1 MSKSRG
7 LISGSTTVRSRT
19 SGMYDSD
26 DNVRLSNISTNG
38 LDSLGFGRSI
48 IAENIAT
55 TGYDFAW
62 SPDGLH
68 LYILESADYI
78 KHYTVTKPFTDTGK
92 TEVESF
98 WIMVYD
104 TTTYGFEMS
113 PDGKYFYGC
122 GTTRDGIFM
131 FTSNNP
137 YYLTN
142 GSALITPSRTTFAY
156 GYNQIN
162 HYLDDIF
169 GLGSADNGV
178 RGIEFNGDGTKM
190 YLVGYFDDNIQQFS
204 LSTPYEIGDANDS
217 SAYDG
222 AYSVGGD
229 GIGSSY
235 NMRWNDDGSKFFVV
249 DYNLNSVIEYSVSN
263 AYDVTTGTITEGTN
277 FSVNSYENNP
287 YDVAFNADGT
297 KMFVI
302 GNSSDKIH
310 EWTLST
316 GFDLSST
323 VTYVSGT
330 SLGLSNPAAFDFS
343 PDGTFMAVIDYN
355 SDTLK
360 GYTLSTGFDSSTI
373 SSTQQH
379 DLSSTEGG
387 SSTVTPIRNYFNT
400 PTGCRFNGD
409 GTTITI
415 LERYDTSTDKAVSIP
430 LLIPYDIRGLT
441 DGVLNTVA
449 EGMDSPRSIRFSPDG
464 KKVYILD
471 GADDQIYQWA
481 LHTPYALGR
490 GSSIATFEGK
500 SSTIDGGDPL
510 PRSFD
515 WTPDGRG
522 IFVSGLSNDK
532 IYFYTVS
539 TPFDATS
546 TLTYKSSYDIT
557 YFEDNP
563 YVVRVVNCHTRDDGG
578 GGYKL
583 HIFGYGSDD
592 IFEYDINF

>member
-38 LDSLGFGRSI
+38 IDSLGLKRST

-55 TGYDFAW
+55 TAYDFAW
-62 SPDGLH
+62 SPNGLH
-68 LYILESADYI
+68 LYILESADYV
-78 KHYTVTKPFTDTGK
+78 KHYTVTKPFTTTGK

-98 WIMVYD
+98 DILVYD
-104 TTTYGFEMS
+104 TTTYGFELS
-113 PDGKYFYGC
+113 PDGKYFYGS
-122 GTTRDGIFM
+122 GATRDGIFM
-131 FTSNNP
+131 FTSNVP

-162 HYLDDIF
+162 HYLDNIF
-169 GLGSADNGV
+169 GLGSADPGI

-190 YLVGYFDDNIQQFS
+190 YLIGFSDDNIQQFS
-204 LSTPYEIGDANDS
+204 LSTPYEIGDAYDA

-229 GIGSSY
+229 GIDNPY

-249 DYNLNSVIEYSVSN
+249 DYNLDSVIEYSVSN

-302 GNSSDKIH
+302 GNGSDKIH

-330 SLGLSNPAAFDFS
+330 SLGLSNPGAFDFS
-343 PDGTFMAVIDYN
+343 PDGTFMAVVDWN
-355 SDTLK
+355 DDTLK
-360 GYTLSTGFDSSTI
+360 GFSLSTGFDSSTI
-373 SSTQQH
+373 SATQTH

-387 SSTVTPIRNYFNT
+387 SSSLTTIRNYFTT
-400 PTGCRFNGD
+400 PSGCRFNGD

-415 LERYDTSTDKAVSIP
+415 LDRYDGNYDKAASIP
-430 LLIPYDIRGLT
+430 LLIPYDVRGLA

-449 EGMDSPRSIRFSPDG
+449 QGMDNPWTIRFSRDG
-464 KKVYILD
+464 KKVYVLD
-471 GADDQIYQWA
+471 GTDDQIYQWS

-490 GSSIATFEGK
+490 GSSIATYEGK
-500 SSTIDGGDPL
+500 SSTLNAIDATVRG
-510 PRSFD
+510 FD
-515 WTPDGRG
+515 WAPDGKG
-522 IFVSGLSNDK
+522 IFVAGSNNDK

-539 TPFDATS
+539 TPFDVTS
-546 TLTYKSSYDIT
+546 TLTYKNQYDTT
-557 YFEDNP
+557 YFEDTP
-563 YVVRVVNCHTRDDGG
+563 YTIRVVNCHSREDG

-583 HIFGYGSDD
+583 QLLGIGADD

>member
-48 IAENIAT
+48 IADGIAINA
-55 TGYDFAW
+55 YDFAW

-78 KHYTVTKPFTDTGK
+78 RHYTVTKPFTDTGK

-98 WIMVYD
+98 NIMVYD
-104 TTTYGFEMS
+104 TTTYAFELS
-113 PDGKYFYGC
+113 PDGKYFYGS
-122 GTTRDGIFM
+122 GATRDGIFM
-131 FTSNNP
+131 FTSNVP

-142 GSALITPSRTTFAY
+142 GSALINPSRTTFAY

-162 HYLDDIF
+162 HYLNDIF
-169 GLGSADNGV
+169 SLGSADGGL

-190 YLVGYFDDNIQQFS
+190 YLIGYLDDNIQQFS
-204 LSTPYEIGDANDS
+204 LSTPYEIGDATDS

-229 GIGSSY
+229 GISNPY
-235 NMRWNDDGSKFFVV
+235 AMRWNDDGSKFFVV
-249 DYNLNSVIEYSVSN
+249 DYSLDSVIEYSVSN

-277 FSVNSYENNP
+277 FSVNSYESNP
-287 YDVAFNADGT
+287 LDVGFNADGT

-302 GNSSDKIH
+302 GTTSDKIH

-330 SLGLSNPAAFDFS
+330 SLGLSNPSAFDFS
-343 PDGTFMAVIDYN
+343 PDGTFMAVVDYN
-355 SDTLK
+355 ADSLK

-373 SSTQQH
+373 SATQIL
-379 DLSSTEGG
+379 DLSATEGG
-387 SSTVTPIRNYFNT
+387 TSTLTPISNYFLT
-400 PTGCRFNGD
+400 PSGCRFNGD

-415 LERYDTSTDKAVSIP
+415 LDRYNSSYDKAVSMP
-430 LLIPYDIRGLT
+430 LLIPYDVRGLA
-441 DGVLNTVA
+441 DGYLNTIA
-449 EGMDSPRSIRFSPDG
+449 QGMDSPWTIKFRSDG
-464 KKVYILD
+464 KKLYILD
-471 GADDQIYQWA
+471 GNDDQIYQWT

-490 GSSIATFEGK
+490 GTSVTTFDGK
-500 SSTIDGGDPL
+500 SSTINAGDPS

-522 IFVSGLSNDK
+522 MFFIGASNDK

-539 TPFDATS
+539 TPFDVTS
-546 TLTYKSSYDIT
+546 TLTYKNSYDIT
-557 YFEDNP
+557 YFEATP
-563 YVVRVVNCHTRDDGG
+563 FILRIVNCHTRDDGG
-578 GGYKL
+578 GYKL
-583 HIFGYGSDD
+583 HILGYTSDD